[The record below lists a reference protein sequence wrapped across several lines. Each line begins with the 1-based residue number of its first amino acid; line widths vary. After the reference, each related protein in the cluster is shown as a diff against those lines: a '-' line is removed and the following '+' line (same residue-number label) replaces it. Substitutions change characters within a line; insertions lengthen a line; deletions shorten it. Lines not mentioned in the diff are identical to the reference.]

1 MKPILITL
9 FLLLSACSTQQS
21 VVSIPTVY
29 TSTWKQ
35 EHDEEITTNCKNES
49 IKITLVLYE
58 MYNREWSESDVMR
71 VEHLIF
77 MSCLKYNNLV
87 I

>member
-1 MKPILITL
+1 MKSTLITL
-9 FLLLSACSTQQS
+9 FFLLSACSTQQS
-21 VVSIPTVY
+21 VVSIPVVY

-35 EHDEEITTNCKNES
+35 EHDAEVTEECREQAAHL
-49 IKITLVLYE
+49 TLVMFE
-58 MYNREWSESDVMR
+58 AHNRTWSVEDVMR

-77 MSCLKYNNLV
+77 MSCLKYNNQF

>member
-9 FLLLSACSTQQS
+9 FFLLSACSTQS
-21 VVSIPTVY
+21 KYETIY

-35 EHDEEITTNCKNES
+35 EHDEEVMKTCREEAVHL
-49 IKITLVLYE
+49 TLVMFE
-58 MYNREWSESDVMR
+58 AHGRVWTVQDVMR

-77 MSCLKYNNLV
+77 MSCLKYNNQF